1 MTVRQLF
8 WWILS
13 CLLVD
18 GVPAAIKPA
27 PIGYSITPI
36 DLSEVNLEE
45 GFWSER
51 MKTHANVTIP
61 HVLQALGVNYADPQP
76 GRSAL
81 ALVRTLEGVSHSL
94 RREEN
99 LELREMMERMCSNIG
114 KSIREGNEWFGA
126 VPEAPAF
133 LYLAT
138 GKKNDWLKEAL
149 KEYRK
154 RDEEYFGTDGSYLKE
169 PESHAYYGMA
179 IVSLYQATGEEY
191 FKNLAQK
198 FMDIRGM
205 PATGQRTWPKF
216 AAQHKPVQEMNEPG
230 GHAGSF
236 GWFAS
241 ALVDVAALTGESK
254 YGEAAQRIW
263 KNMVNT
269 RICITGGTGS
279 VSRWEGFGEPFAIG
293 RGGYNETCAASG
305 QVFYNYRLGMLTKD
319 AQYFD
324 VMEAVLYNGF
334 LSGVSLSGNKF
345 FYTNVLESAGHA
357 ARREDRRVPCCHGS
371 VARTIPQ
378 VPSYFYGYDKNDIYV
393 TLYAS
398 SSTNIPLSAGKVG
411 ITQRTKYPFDGKI
424 KLTITP
430 KKTEQTFNLRLR
442 IPTWTGKKF
451 IPSELYFFLSPTKEQ
466 WQLRLNGKPVKAKME
481 KGFAILGRN
490 WNSGDEV
497 ELYLPM
503 PVRFSECIEK
513 VKAYRERVA
522 VTCGP
527 LVFCAEGVDNNGP
540 VRLVFLPAIPKP
552 EQVNVSTIP
561 NGTLKGMTMIRFPG
575 MRKTDSEPSPS
586 SIKLVPY
593 FSWENRG
600 AKSMSVWFSRGE
612 NKDTEPLKFHPS
624 INFQAVPRSK
634 RGPQTEVIFENHSE
648 NPVKLYWIG
657 YKGERQA
664 YGTIKPKE
672 KRTQVTYANNT
683 WVVTDNKD
691 KPIGYFLAGHQISRA
706 LIPDARKN

>member
-1 MTVRQLF
+1 MTVRQLY

-36 DLSEVNLEE
+36 DLSEVNLGE
-45 GFWSER
+45 GFWAER

-61 HVLQALGVNYADPQP
+61 HVLQTLGVNYADPRP

-263 KNMVNT
+263 KNMANT

-279 VSRWEGFGEPFAIG
+279 VSQWEGFGEPFAIG

-305 QVFYNYRLGMLTKD
+305 QVFYNYRLSVTVNASKELGVHVRTPTLHLSNDMTDTSEICSLLLSDEYKGGGNGLLLEHGVARFFAD
-319 AQYFD
+319 A
-324 VMEAVLYNGF
+324 EAVY
-334 LSGVSLSGNKF
+334 KR
-345 FYTNVLESAGHA
+345 AG
-357 ARREDRRVPCCHGS
+357 
-371 VARTIPQ
+371 
-378 VPSYFYGYDKNDIYV
+378 
-393 TLYAS
+393 
-398 SSTNIPLSAGKVG
+398 
-411 ITQRTKYPFDGKI
+411 
-424 KLTITP
+424 
-430 KKTEQTFNLRLR
+430 
-442 IPTWTGKKF
+442 
-451 IPSELYFFLSPTKEQ
+451 
-466 WQLRLNGKPVKAKME
+466 WQ
-481 KGFAILGRN
+481 
-490 WNSGDEV
+490 
-497 ELYLPM
+497 
-503 PVRFSECIEK
+503 
-513 VKAYRERVA
+513 
-522 VTCGP
+522 
-527 LVFCAEGVDNNGP
+527 
-540 VRLVFLPAIPKP
+540 
-552 EQVNVSTIP
+552 
-561 NGTLKGMTMIRFPG
+561 GT
-575 MRKTDSEPSPS
+575 
-586 SIKLVPY
+586 
-593 FSWENRG
+593 
-600 AKSMSVWFSRGE
+600 
-612 NKDTEPLKFHPS
+612 
-624 INFQAVPRSK
+624 
-634 RGPQTEVIFENHSE
+634 
-648 NPVKLYWIG
+648 
-657 YKGERQA
+657 
-664 YGTIKPKE
+664 
-672 KRTQVTYANNT
+672 
-683 WVVTDNKD
+683 
-691 KPIGYFLAGHQISRA
+691 
-706 LIPDARKN
+706 